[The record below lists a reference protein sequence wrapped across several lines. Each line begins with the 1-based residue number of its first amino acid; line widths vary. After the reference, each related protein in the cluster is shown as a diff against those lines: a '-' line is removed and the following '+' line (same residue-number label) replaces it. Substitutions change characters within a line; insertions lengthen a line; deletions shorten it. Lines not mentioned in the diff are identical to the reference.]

1 MLVMKILY
9 EDSMPYAEH
18 FFSPLGDIQSFSSQT
33 LTPEDLKDIDVLL
46 VRSTTKVTEQ
56 LLSKAQKLKYVATA
70 TAGSDHINKTMLAE
84 KSIPWGSAAGCNAIA
99 VAEYVL
105 SCLVNEYADNLTAL
119 ADKTV
124 GIVGAGHVGTQLDKR
139 LQVLGINT
147 KLCDPPLQKAGDT
160 RRFYSFDEICQC
172 DIISLHVPFVA
183 EGDDVTHH
191 MFDLKRLSELQ
202 DSQLL
207 INACRGEVIDNQAAK
222 SLLQSGKGL
231 RLNMDVWENEPGID
245 FDLVPY
251 SRIAT
256 AHIAGHTIEGK
267 ARGTYMLYE
276 QLCKRFDLPQK
287 LNFESCLPAAET
299 IEIRD
304 LCDKTKFE
312 QVSAA
317 ILSTYDVKMDSDSF
331 KQGVKSAADF
341 VYSRKHY
348 AIRREF
354 ASVTLKTGNL
364 DISEALYGLGFN
376 TIEE

>member
-1 MLVMKILY
+1 MKIFY

-33 LTPEDLKDIDVLL
+33 ITPDDLMDVDVLL

-56 LLSKAQKLKYVATA
+56 LLSKARKLKYVATA
-70 TAGSDHINKTMLAE
+70 TAGSDHIDKPMLE
-84 KSIPWGSAAGCNAIA
+84 KRSIPWGSAAGCNAIA

-105 SCLVNEYADNLTAL
+105 SCLVNEYADDLTAL
-119 ADKTV
+119 ANKTV

-139 LQVLGINT
+139 LQVLGIKT
-147 KLCDPPLQKAGDT
+147 KLCDPPLQKAGDP
-160 RRFYSFDEICQC
+160 RVFCSLEEICQC

-183 EGDDVTHH
+183 EGEDATHH
-191 MFDLKRLSELQ
+191 MFDRKRLSELQ
-202 DSQLL
+202 DQQLL
-207 INACRGEVIDNQAAK
+207 INACRGEVVDNQAAK
-222 SLLQSGKGL
+222 NLLQEGKKL

-251 SRIAT
+251 CPITT

-276 QLCKRFDLPQK
+276 QLCQRFDLPQK
-287 LNFESCLPAAET
+287 LNFESCLPPADT
-299 IEIRD
+299 IEIKD
-304 LCDKTKFE
+304 LSQSSKFE

-317 ILSTYDVKMDSDSF
+317 ILSTYNVQQDSESF
-331 KQGVKSAADF
+331 KQDVKSAADF

-364 DISEALYGLGFN
+364 PISEALYGLGFN
-376 TIEE
+376 TIGE